1 MTTQS
6 YLSMAVFI
14 AVAAFFPIFFIVNR
28 IRGARPAAREPLHWH
43 WLQLAGVAGTFV
55 GLMLIYIEFPLVG
68 AVTVAVSAVAVV
80 VGAVLKGRRVQW
92 REAGL
97 IALFLLLA
105 GWAAWAGYDRL
116 T

>member
-1 MTTQS
+1 MTTHT

-14 AVAAFFPIFFIVNR
+14 AVAAFFPIFFVVNR
-28 IRGARPAAREPLHWH
+28 IRGARPSAPEPLRWH
-43 WLQLAGVAGTFV
+43 WLQMVGVAGTFV
-55 GLMLIYIEFPLVG
+55 GLMLIYIEFPVIG
-68 AVTVAVSAVAVV
+68 AVV
-80 VGAVLKGRRVQW
+80 VAISALGVVAGALLKGRRVQW

-105 GWAAWAGYDRL
+105 GWAAWAGYVRL